1 MEYWIVKV
9 NRYNNSKYF
18 HCDYISDIDDLPTY
32 THEGKKQENDTISS
46 YKTTPGSQ
54 CLCQEDGSVWLLGK
68 DIDSWIKQNN
78 NSSSGISF
86 CNGEPLELSNGM
98 VWIDG

>member
-1 MEYWIVKV
+1 MSMP
-9 NRYNNSKYF
+9 RR
-18 HCDYISDIDDLPTY
+18 
-32 THEGKKQENDTISS
+32 
-46 YKTTPGSQ
+46 
-54 CLCQEDGSVWLLGK
+54 WLLGK